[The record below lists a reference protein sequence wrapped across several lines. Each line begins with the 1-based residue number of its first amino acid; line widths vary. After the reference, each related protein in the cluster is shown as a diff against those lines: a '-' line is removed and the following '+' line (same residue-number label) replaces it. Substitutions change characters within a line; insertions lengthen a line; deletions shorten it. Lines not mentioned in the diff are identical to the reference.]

1 MAEVTDPVVYLGA
14 NYELLTATEDSRSD
28 TTEPCLVIPIG
39 IPADSVTVGP
49 RLISEAEATGSVK
62 DVLFGLIDHIIEAHN
77 SIPVVD
83 RPAFMAA
90 SRRLAYDAQLNPTR
104 IYTFTFTMTPDPD
117 PTVKS
122 A

>member
-1 MAEVTDPVVYLGA
+1 MAEVTDPAVYLGA
-14 NYELLTATEDSRSD
+14 NYELLAAADASRSD
-28 TTEPCLVIPIG
+28 TTKPCLVIPIG
-39 IPADSVTVGP
+39 LPADLVTVGP
-49 RLISEAEATGSVK
+49 RLISEAEAANSAK

-77 SIPVVD
+77 AIPVVD

-104 IYTFTFTMTPDPD
+104 IYTFTFTMAPDPD